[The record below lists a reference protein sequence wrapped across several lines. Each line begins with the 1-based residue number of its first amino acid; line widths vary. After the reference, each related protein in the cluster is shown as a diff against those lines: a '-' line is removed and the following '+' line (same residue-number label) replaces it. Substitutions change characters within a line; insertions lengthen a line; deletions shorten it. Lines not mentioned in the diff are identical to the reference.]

1 MISLAGAVQGA
12 YFGAQT
18 IRTDRI
24 VKACV
29 PAHSTTMFILAS
41 IVEKTREF
49 SMRLPGWV
57 FRI

>member
-29 PAHSTTMFILAS
+29 PAHSTTMFIFAS
-41 IVEKTREF
+41 IVE
-49 SMRLPGWV
+49 
-57 FRI
+57 